1 MLSPSLTHSTPLPCL
16 PAWSIAHSSFH
27 SAHSL
32 ALTWVHDGEL
42 DHHPSISRSYPSI
55 TIIQYLY
62 WLSLSLSCSS
72 PLLYLLSS
80 FIVIPVPLSHCSHSN
95 FPSSL
100 SLSLSF
106 SLLTINSTQTQ
117 YSVTMSAQ
125 DKFRYYVSQIDK
137 EVGVSLCL
145 CLTLAVNLVQIAD
158 RAFVLAL
165 SLLSLLSLYA
175 THFTHS
181 LSHHLDIVIR
191 PIPLSYSAL
200 FIHSPL
206 PSSQSVF
213 IIDCS
218 SPNTPPWHV

>member
-1 MLSPSLTHSTPLPCL
+1 MT
-16 PAWSIAHSSFH
+16 
-27 SAHSL
+27 
-32 ALTWVHDGEL
+32 GEL
-42 DHHPSISRSYPSI
+42 DHHPRYHAVILVLLSYN
-55 TIIQYLY
+55 TCTDYHY
-62 WLSLSLSCSS
+62 HFSCSS

-117 YSVTMSAQ
+117 YSDTMSAQ

-137 EVGVSLCL
+137 EVGVSLCV

-158 RAFVLAL
+158 RALLYWLCLVL
-165 SLLSLLSLYA
+165 SLSYA
-175 THFTHS
+175 TISLS
-181 LSHHLDIVIR
+181 LSHHLDVVIR
-191 PIPLSYSAL
+191 PVPLSYSAL
-200 FIHSPL
+200 FIHPPL
-206 PSSQSVF
+206 PSSQPVF

-218 SPNTPPWHV
+218 SPNTPP